1 MARVDP
7 KQPLLPS
14 VLDRLLDDEPDRKKE
29 AERPTSQGLRLLR
42 HAMRRDLENLLNTR
56 QRAIELP
63 SELEELHRSI
73 ADFGIPDI
81 TGTNLAAASARRH
94 LIRSIEAAIRRFEP
108 RFKSVRVALVESED
122 PLDRVLRFRID
133 GMVYAEP
140 LPESVVFDSAVEPVS
155 RTFEVQV

>member
-29 AERPTSQGLRLLR
+29 AERPTQQGLRYLR

-56 QRAIELP
+56 QPAIEP
-63 SELEELHRSI
+63 APELEELHRSI
-73 ADFGIPDI
+73 ANFGIPDI
-81 TGTNLAAASARRH
+81 TGANLASQNARKR
-94 LIRSIEAAIRRFEP
+94 LLRAIEGAVRRFEP
-108 RFKSVRVALVESED
+108 RFKTVRVSFVEAED
-122 PLDRVLRFRID
+122 PLDRILRFRID

-140 LPESVVFDSAVEPVS
+140 LPEAVVFDSAVEPVS
-155 RTFEVQV
+155 RTFEVNV